1 MNSSYLYIVESLIV
15 VIPLLGSIAFMTL
28 AERKVMG
35 SMQRRL
41 GPNKVGPFG
50 ILQPIADGL
59 KLVIKETVLPEIS
72 NRSVFILAPVLSL
85 TLSILGWAVIPFGTA
100 LTISDL
106 SLGII
111 FFLAISSLGVFG
123 VLFAGWSANSK
134 YALLGSLRS
143 TAQMISY
150 EVVIGLIILMVVLLS
165 NSMNLTT
172 IIENQNSIWFI
183 IPLAPIGFI
192 FFITALAE
200 TNRAPF
206 DLPEAESELVS
217 GFMTEHSAL
226 PFAYFFLAE
235 YGSIILI
242 STFTVILFL
251 GGYLIPD
258 LGSLISPDVMIW
270 LQPIALGLKTSLIL
284 FLFIWARAS
293 YPRLRFDQLM
303 LFCWTAL
310 LPITLAFFI
319 LVPSILLAFNS
330 PNIIEITNYYICL
343 AILPIG
349 APKNNEEIL
358 TAKQVIDSKQE
369 IYNKYKKVAGIYKIT
384 NKNNKDQFYIG
395 SSNNIGRRLKDHL
408 LNFNKPSKSNSKF
421 YSAV

>member
-1 MNSSYLYIVESLIV
+1 
-15 VIPLLGSIAFMTL
+15 
-28 AERKVMG
+28 
-35 SMQRRL
+35 MQRRV
-41 GPNKVGPFG
+41 GPNKVGIFG

-59 KLVIKETVLPEIS
+59 KLVIKETILPVVS
-72 NRSVFILAPVLSL
+72 NKGLFIFAPILSL
-85 TLSILGWAVIPFGTA
+85 SLSILGWAVIPFGVA
-100 LTISDL
+100 LTISDHT
-106 SLGII
+106 LGIVY
-111 FFLAISSLGVFG
+111 FLAISSLGVFG

-150 EVVIGLIILMVVLLS
+150 EVVIGLIILMIVLLA

-172 IIENQNSIWFI
+172 IIESQNSVWYI
-183 IPLAPIGFI
+183 IPLAPIAFI

-242 STFTVILFL
+242 STFTTILFL

-258 LGSLISPDVMIW
+258 FGFILPDIMIW
-270 LQPIALGLKTSLIL
+270 LQPIALGIKTSFIL

-319 LVPSILLAFNS
+319 LVPSILIAFNS
-330 PNIIEITNYYICL
+330 PFFFFFYLYKNYY
-343 AILPIG
+343 
-349 APKNNEEIL
+349 
-358 TAKQVIDSKQE
+358 
-369 IYNKYKKVAGIYKIT
+369 
-384 NKNNKDQFYIG
+384 
-395 SSNNIGRRLKDHL
+395 LK
-408 LNFNKPSKSNSKF
+408 
-421 YSAV
+421 

>member
-1 MNSSYLYIVESLIV
+1 MAKRRD
-15 VIPLLGSIAFMTL
+15 LL
-28 AERKVMG
+28 
-35 SMQRRL
+35 
-41 GPNKVGPFG
+41 FG

-59 KLVIKETVLPEIS
+59 KLVIKETILPVVS
-72 NRSVFILAPVLSL
+72 NKGLFIFAPILSL
-85 TLSILGWAVIPFGTA
+85 TLSILGWAVIPFGLA
-100 LTISDL
+100 LTISDH
-106 SLGII
+106 SLGIVY
-111 FFLAISSLGVFG
+111 FLAISSLGVFG

-150 EVVIGLIILMVVLLS
+150 EVVIGLIILMIVLLS
-165 NSMNLTT
+165 NSMNLTS
-172 IIENQNSIWFI
+172 IIESQNSIWYVVPL
-183 IPLAPIGFI
+183 IPIAFI

-242 STFTVILFL
+242 STFIVILFL

-258 LGSLISPDVMIW
+258 FGIISPEIMIW

-284 FLFIWARAS
+284 FMFIWTRAS

-303 LFCWTAL
+303 LFCWTGL

-319 LVPSILLAFNS
+319 FIPSILIAFNS
-330 PNIIEITNYYICL
+330 P
-343 AILPIG
+343 
-349 APKNNEEIL
+349 
-358 TAKQVIDSKQE
+358 QD
-369 IYNKYKKVAGIYKIT
+369 
-384 NKNNKDQFYIG
+384 
-395 SSNNIGRRLKDHL
+395 
-408 LNFNKPSKSNSKF
+408 
-421 YSAV
+421 